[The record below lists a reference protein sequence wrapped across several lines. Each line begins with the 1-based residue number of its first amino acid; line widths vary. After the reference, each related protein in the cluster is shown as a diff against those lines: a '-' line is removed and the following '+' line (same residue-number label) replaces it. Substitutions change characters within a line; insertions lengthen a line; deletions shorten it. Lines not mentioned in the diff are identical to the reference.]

1 MDWRWRRTQSNYSLK
16 YQNNRLVLEK
26 KTYEQ
31 INALDIYLQTSLWEG
46 LPIAVLEAMA
56 LQNQSLR
63 LK

>member
-1 MDWRWRRTQSNYSLK
+1 MYS
-16 YQNNRLVLEK
+16 
-26 KTYEQ
+26 